1 MGGICNLVFAHVGVV
16 GSVLQYPAG
25 GAVYGAFV
33 VGTSQQLSRT
43 AHVAAFHCRSSCPVK
58 SDLLVFDRAGYA
70 IQIAVGALVLVRGFQ
85 QLVCQFAQLNML

>member
-16 GSVLQYPAG
+16 GPVLQHSAG

-33 VGTSQQLSRT
+33 VGPTRQLSRT
-43 AHVAAFHCRSSCPVK
+43 AHVAAFHCRSCCPIK
-58 SDLLVFDRAGYA
+58 SDLLVFDRAWHA

-85 QLVCQFAQLNML
+85 QLVCQFA